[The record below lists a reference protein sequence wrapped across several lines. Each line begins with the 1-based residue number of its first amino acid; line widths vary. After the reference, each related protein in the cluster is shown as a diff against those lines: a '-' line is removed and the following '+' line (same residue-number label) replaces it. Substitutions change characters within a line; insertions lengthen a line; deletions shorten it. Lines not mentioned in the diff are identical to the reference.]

1 MPRWSKTLTP
11 KAMGAFIA
19 AVEGGALIEEAAA
32 AAGVALST
40 LYYRRE
46 NDPAFAATWDAAVE
60 KSAGPVLV
68 LGQCGRIYQMQRA
81 RRVRFTRERKQIF
94 LDHFSGSCNLEAAAA
109 AAGVSTSTVREH
121 LRTDPA
127 FAEAFQE
134 ALALGYTLLEAE
146 AVRQQRA
153 TQEKYRID
161 PDPDAAEQA
170 KSFEQCMQLLR
181 QWKRRDGTL
190 GARAWSREHLT
201 KWSFDAAF
209 EALEK
214 ELQVFKTRTDL
225 GDVPEYDEDEE
236 PPAGPAALIGPPGG

>member
-1 MPRWSKTLTP
+1 MARWSKTLTP
-11 KAMGAFIA
+11 KAMGTFIA
-19 AVEGGALIEEAAA
+19 AVEGGALIEAAAA

-46 NDPAFAATWDAAVE
+46 TDPAFAATWDAAVA

-68 LGQCGRIYQMQRA
+68 RGQCGRYYQMQRA

-94 LDHFSGSCNLEAAAA
+94 LDHFSGSCNLDAAAA

-127 FAEAFQE
+127 FAEGFQE

-153 TQEKYRID
+153 AQAKYLID
-161 PDPDAAEQA
+161 PDPDGAAMA
-170 KSFEQCMQLLR
+170 KSFDQCMQLLR

-190 GARAWSREHLT
+190 GPRSVSRQHLT

-214 ELQVFKTRTDL
+214 ELQVFRRRTDA
-225 GDVPEYDEDEE
+225 GDVPEFEDDEE
-236 PPAGPAALIGPPGG
+236 PPAAPAALIGPPGG